1 MSSCDWRRVPIGL
14 DARRGA
20 TRGGCKTVLVI
31 VHTVTSG
38 PMASDHDDVN
48 LRGHIHHAVETSP
61 TWDHLRWMRTVTDL
75 PIILKGILTG
85 EHTRLVVRAGA
96 RAVVVRDHAGRP
108 RDRITCAGRPARGRG
123 FSRHSDPRPPGWRH
137 PVGH

>member
-1 MSSCDWRRVPIGL
+1 
-14 DARRGA
+14 
-20 TRGGCKTVLVI
+20 
-31 VHTVTSG
+31 
-38 PMASDHDDVN
+38 MASDHDDVN

-108 RDRITCAGRPARGRG
+108 RDRITCALDALPEVV
-123 FSRHSDPRPPGWRH
+123 SDNSHQPLGEH
-137 PVGH
+137 HDLT